1 MHGLLLLFLHAHT
14 EVDLFQPWTI
24 ALFATG
30 GVLVLLLMTALTAV
44 PTTIIVCK
52 SKLPNR
58 YINLQQIISKAT
70 IIILINHN
78 KNTVMCLLYMLQKI
92 QFLQNY
98 MHDLL
103 KHQRTKQALAS
114 LSNLHLMFKKR
125 LHMCTTVFTSM
136 SMLAQTLL
144 TVMTLHMRYHY
155 ISYYNKLMIDVHIN
169 CNL

>member
-78 KNTVMCLLYMLQKI
+78 KSTVMCLLYMLKKNSIFTELHARSVEASKDKASISKLEQSASHVQKETAHVYDSVYKYV
-92 QFLQNY
+92 N
-98 MHDLL
+98 
-103 KHQRTKQALAS
+103 AG
-114 LSNLHLMFKKR
+114 SNLAYCDDATYEVSL
-125 LHMCTTVFTSM
+125 
-136 SMLAQTLL
+136 
-144 TVMTLHMRYHY
+144 Y
-155 ISYYNKLMIDVHIN
+155 
-169 CNL
+169 